1 MHLFSSNHCIVSF
14 LHGKHFSSNCRIY
27 DPEVPDDPYHNVWD
41 KMDWF
46 VLFHL
51 TGWWAKAI
59 VFRDYW
65 MSFVLSITFEIL
77 EYSLEH
83 QLPNFGECWWDH
95 WILDAVI
102 CNGLGIWLGIK
113 TLDILE
119 SKTYDWRDLWSI
131 PGNRG
136 KFQRVL
142 SQFTPHSW
150 TKFDWGYTEDVKRWL
165 AVIGVCS
172 VIMIFELN
180 TFYLKAVLWIPP
192 PHIVNY
198 SRACVMLFMGAVSMR
213 EQYEYMS
220 NPHCKRFGQ
229 QSWVA
234 VSILVTE
241 CMLVYKFGYET
252 ISKPFPT
259 HVVAFWVV
267 FVVIF
272 LGWSFWNFTYKLPRR
287 RRTASGREVS
297 ESFDEH
303 EQSRASSRGRTD
315 KKKN

>member
-1 MHLFSSNHCIVSF
+1 
-14 LHGKHFSSNCRIY
+14 
-27 DPEVPDDPYHNVWD
+27 
-41 KMDWF
+41 MDWF
-46 VLFHL
+46 VIFHL
-51 TGWWAKAI
+51 SGWWAKAI

-95 WILDAVI
+95 WILDAI
-102 CNGLGIWLGIK
+102 LCNGIGIWLGIK
-113 TLDILE
+113 TLEFLE

-136 KFQRVL
+136 KFQRIL

-150 TKFDWGYTEDVKRWL
+150 TKFDWGYTDDVKRWL
-165 AVIGVCS
+165 AVIGICAI
-172 VIMIFELN
+172 IMVFELN

-192 PHIVNY
+192 PHFVNY
-198 SRACVMLFMGAVSMR
+198 SRAFVMVFMGAVSMR

-220 NPHCKRFGQ
+220 NPLCKRFGQ

-234 VSILVTE
+234 VCILVTE
-241 CMLVYKFGYET
+241 CMVVIKFGFET
-252 ISKPFPT
+252 ITKPFPL
-259 HVVAFWVV
+259 HIIVFWVL
-267 FVVIF
+267 FVVVF
-272 LGWSFWNFTYKLPRR
+272 LCWSFWNFTYKLPRR

-297 ESFDEH
+297 ESNEDF
-303 EQSRASSRGRTD
+303 
-315 KKKN
+315 KKVK